1 MTPSRDPSLSRPLPL
16 AEAEPVALAMG
27 EGGTGWFSSLDDTAL
42 LDRLLPEEARAVRER
57 IGREMAA
64 AVRML
69 DSLRMDSAKG
79 TWKFGLASIF
89 AL

>member
-1 MTPSRDPSLSRPLPL
+1 MASACSGSVMRP
-16 AEAEPVALAMG
+16 
-27 EGGTGWFSSLDDTAL
+27 T
-42 LDRLLPEEARAVRER
+42 
-57 IGREMAA
+57 A

-69 DSLRMDSAKG
+69 DSLRMAWAKG